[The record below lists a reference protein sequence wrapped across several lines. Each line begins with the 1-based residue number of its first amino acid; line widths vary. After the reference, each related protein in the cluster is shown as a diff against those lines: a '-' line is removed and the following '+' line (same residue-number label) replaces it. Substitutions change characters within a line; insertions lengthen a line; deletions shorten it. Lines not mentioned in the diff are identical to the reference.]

1 MKRILLGLLLAFLV
15 LALFVS
21 CGKRDNPLRSRYL
34 FRDPWMMSAVEF
46 PALEGSIVSDP
57 YIRNVYAYLPPN
69 YDLVLHQPQLINEG
83 FSVLY
88 LLHDFGVDAESFVNV
103 YKVLQIADQLIAE
116 EKIQPMIIVMPDAS
130 SIFSGGSFYTNS
142 RLLGDYEDYVAREVT
157 AKTDSNL
164 HTYGV
169 KPQELWI
176 PDPRYRAISGLGMGG
191 YGALKI
197 AMDYDSLFASVSA
210 MSPYTSFGSFLN
222 EETIERVFEENGIA
236 PGDISLAS
244 YKTLNPWTD
253 EQHPDKTYSQLIFAM
268 AAAFTPRMP
277 TDPVTDTYIQLAT
290 IGGQPHGVYLPF
302 DSTRAVPPG
311 SPVWSKW
318 FLHDLATKLTNDPGT
333 FGDLEMYLD
342 CGDQDELELYHG
354 VRAFSQ
360 LLSLYGKDHTYI
372 EYSGYPSYPA
382 GHDSFIYDR
391 LVEILKFHSDHFPPP
406 AYRE

>member
-1 MKRILLGLLLAFLV
+1 
-15 LALFVS
+15 
-21 CGKRDNPLRSRYL
+21 
-34 FRDPWMMSAVEF
+34 
-46 PALEGSIVSDP
+46 
-57 YIRNVYAYLPPN
+57 
-69 YDLVLHQPQLINEG
+69 
-83 FSVLY
+83 
-88 LLHDFGVDAESFVNV
+88 
-103 YKVLQIADQLIAE
+103 
-116 EKIQPMIIVMPDAS
+116 
-130 SIFSGGSFYTNS
+130 
-142 RLLGDYEDYVAREVT
+142 
-157 AKTDSNL
+157 
-164 HTYGV
+164 
-169 KPQELWI
+169 
-176 PDPRYRAISGLGMGG
+176 MGG

-197 AMDYDSLFASVSA
+197 AMDYDSLFAAVSA
-210 MSPYTSFGSFLN
+210 MSPYASFGSFLTQ
-222 EETIERVFEENGIA
+222 ETIEKVFEENGIA
-236 PGDISLAS
+236 AGDISLAS

-302 DSTRAVPPG
+302 DSTRTVPPG

-333 FGDLEMYLD
+333 FGDLEIYLD
-342 CGDQDELELYHG
+342 CGDQDDLELYHG

-360 LLSLYGKDHTYI
+360 LLSLYGKDHSYT